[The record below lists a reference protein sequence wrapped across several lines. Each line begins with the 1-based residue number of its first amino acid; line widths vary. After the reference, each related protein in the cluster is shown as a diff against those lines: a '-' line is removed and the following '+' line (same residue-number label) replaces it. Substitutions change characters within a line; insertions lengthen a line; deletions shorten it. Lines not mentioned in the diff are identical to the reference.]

1 MVVDIF
7 SIVPAVYLQVFSILM
22 ILFVAAGM
30 LYDFIGGRKLEY
42 TIRDRKARG
51 ARGFDMGAAIKAVFI
66 DIATS
71 AQFSKCS
78 VQRRASHLLMMW
90 GFIISIIVLFFETFL
105 TPFASALSI
114 YYDPLQVLLLIC
126 WLMLLAGALWFL
138 PQRANVR
145 VDGDPV
151 YKFRRADIFVL
162 NVMVYAVLGV
172 ALLWSVNSGLLI
184 ASEAILGAFL
194 SSVAFL
200 FISVPWTKFP
210 HMFYKAGLI
219 VQDKMERG
227 KVESRLPGE

>member
-7 SIVPAVYLQVFSILM
+7 SMVPAIYLQIFSVLM
-22 ILFVAAGM
+22 ILFVIAGM
-30 LYDFIGGRKLEY
+30 LYDFIGGNKLEY

-51 ARGFDMGAAIKAVFI
+51 ARGFDMEAALKAVFV

-90 GFIISIIVLFFETFL
+90 GFIISMIVLFIETFVTSL
-105 TPFASALSI
+105 ASTLST
-114 YYDPLQVLLLIC
+114 YYYPLQVLLLTC

-151 YKFRRADIFVL
+151 YKLRRADIFVL

-172 ALLWSVNSGLLI
+172 ALLWSMDSGLLI
-184 ASEAILGAFL
+184 ASKAILGAFL
-194 SSVAFL
+194 SSIAFL
-200 FISVPWTKFP
+200 SISVPWTKFP

-219 VQDKMERG
+219 IQDKMERG

>member
-7 SIVPAVYLQVFSILM
+7 SIVPAIYLQIFSIVM
-22 ILFVAAGM
+22 ILFVIAGM
-30 LYDFIGGRKLEY
+30 LYDFIGGSKLEY
-42 TIRDRKARG
+42 TVRDRKARG
-51 ARGFDMGAAIKAVFI
+51 AKGFDMGAALKAIFI

-78 VQRRASHLLMMW
+78 IQRRASHLLMMW
-90 GFIISIIVLFFETFL
+90 GFIISVIVLFIETFVTSL
-105 TPFASALSI
+105 VSTLST
-114 YYDPLQVLLLIC
+114 YYYSLQTLLLIC
-126 WLMLLAGALWFL
+126 WFMLLAGALWFL

-151 YKFRRADIFVL
+151 YKLRRADIFVL

-172 ALLWSVNSGLLI
+172 ALLWSMNSGLLI
-184 ASEAILGAFL
+184 ASKVILGAFL
-194 SSVAFL
+194 SSIAFL
-200 FISVPWTKFP
+200 SISVPWTKFP

-219 VQDKMERG
+219 IQDKMEKG

>member
-7 SIVPAVYLQVFSILM
+7 SIVPAIYLQVFTILM
-22 ILFVAAGM
+22 ILFVIVGM
-30 LYDFIGGRKLEY
+30 LYDFIGGKKLEY

-51 ARGFDMGAAIKAVFI
+51 AKGFDIKAALNAIFI

-90 GFIISIIVLFFETFL
+90 GFIISIVVLFIETFVTSL
-105 TPFASALSI
+105 ASSLSI
-114 YYDPLQVLLLIC
+114 YYYSLQALLLIC
-126 WLMLLAGALWFL
+126 WVMLLAGALWFL

-151 YKFRRADIFVL
+151 YKLRRADIFVL

-172 ALLWSVNSGLLI
+172 ALLWSINSGLLI
-184 ASEAILGAFL
+184 ASEVILAAFL
-194 SSVAFL
+194 SSIAFL

-219 VQDKMERG
+219 IQDKMEKC